1 MENAI
6 GKRVKEIRAELKM
19 SQSQFAES
27 IGVSKSLISLIELS
41 RKNPSVETINKIA
54 KKGNVSVDYIMGRTD
69 NRSSSENETSE
80 VKIELNTA
88 VDRIE
93 KLTEN
98 QQRFIIKMLNGMVD
112 NIED

>member
-1 MENAI
+1 MENVI

-27 IGVSKSLISLIELS
+27 IEVSKSLISLIELG
-41 RKNPSVETINKIA
+41 RKKPSVETINKIA
-54 KKGNVSVDYIMGRTD
+54 KKGNVSIDYIMGRTD
-69 NRSSSENETSE
+69 NNSSSESETSE
-80 VKIELNTA
+80 VKIELNNA

-93 KLTEN
+93 KLTEE
-98 QQRFIIKMLNGMVD
+98 QQRFIIKLLNGMVD

>member
-6 GKRVKEIRAELKM
+6 GKRVKEIRAELKL

-27 IGVSKSLISLIELS
+27 IGVSKSLISLIELG
-41 RKNPSVETINKIA
+41 RKKPSVETINKIA
-54 KKGNVSVDYIMGRTD
+54 KKGNISVDYILGRTN
-69 NRSSSENETSE
+69 NRSSSENEASE

-93 KLTEN
+93 KLTEE

>member
-27 IGVSKSLISLIELS
+27 IGVSKSLISLIELG
-41 RKNPSVETINKIA
+41 RKNPSVETIDKIA
-54 KKGNVSVDYIMGRTD
+54 KKGNVSIDYIMGRID
-69 NRSSSENETSE
+69 NRSSSKNETSK

-93 KLTEN
+93 KLTED